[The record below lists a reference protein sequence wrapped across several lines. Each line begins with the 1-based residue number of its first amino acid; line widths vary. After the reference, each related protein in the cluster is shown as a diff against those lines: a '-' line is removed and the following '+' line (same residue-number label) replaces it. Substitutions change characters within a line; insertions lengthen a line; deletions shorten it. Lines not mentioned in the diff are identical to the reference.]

1 MGILGYCFCCFVM
14 EGVGGVFWMTY
25 TFKIASFGRRPFS
38 IIYIHLMQRGIKGG
52 SNLCDGVQT
61 IVEELI
67 QTGKRATSSLISR
80 GLPRLPHYLGGPS
93 ICSTLFFAV
102 IVPQEG

>member
-1 MGILGYCFCCFVM
+1 MYNGYFGLLFLLFCD
-14 EGVGGVFWMTY
+14 GGGWRSFFWMTY

-52 SNLCDGVQT
+52 SNLCEDVQT

-67 QTGKRATSSLISR
+67 QTGK
-80 GLPRLPHYLGGPS
+80 
-93 ICSTLFFAV
+93 
-102 IVPQEG
+102 